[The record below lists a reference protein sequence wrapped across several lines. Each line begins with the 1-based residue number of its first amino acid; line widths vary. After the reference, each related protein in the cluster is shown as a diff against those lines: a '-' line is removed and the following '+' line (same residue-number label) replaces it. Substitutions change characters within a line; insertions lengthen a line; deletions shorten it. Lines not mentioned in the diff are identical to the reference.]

1 MENRKLSSQDFLS
14 AIEKE
19 YPIPKPMENRDTRE
33 QLLPKRSTKTKQL
46 LPIYLKVIEENY
58 NGESSAAAVQ
68 DISKLSLFG
77 K

>member
-46 LPIYLKVIEENY
+46 LPIYLK
-58 NGESSAAAVQ
+58 
-68 DISKLSLFG
+68 
-77 K
+77 